1 MAKRKTTPA
10 QPPKKPILQRL
21 FPNRKKPI
29 RRPEE
34 KLTYLVKELPLL
46 KVTAAVLLYQGGKV
60 LLNELNDSSED
71 PIDTKLTTV
80 IPKNIPIP
88 ITKFFDSTVGE
99 WKDLEFFSDDLTYV
113 QKGTEIP
120 IPIAPTDNF
129 PVMLRLMSPNKI
141 AEYLHTVFT
150 GDVYPDDA
158 TNQEHCLLM
167 NILFSMIYRYN
178 NAQLRAIYN
187 AFLLA
192 YNENLADWLRTETNY
207 LFSDWL
213 ITPYERTVLA
223 VRSRLGT
230 AGALQKQGQ
239 PKKKGNL
246 TAPLLAV
253 AAGIYIVR
261 N

>member
-1 MAKRKTTPA
+1 MAKKKTTPA
-10 QPPKKPILQRL
+10 VQPKKPILQRL
-21 FPNRKKPI
+21 FPSRKKPI

-34 KLTYLVKELPLL
+34 KFTYLVKELPLL
-46 KVTAAVLLYQGGKV
+46 KVTAAVLLYQGGKI
-60 LLNELNDSSED
+60 LLNELNDSSDD

-99 WKDLEFFSDDLTYV
+99 WKDLEFFSDNLTYV

-120 IPIAPTDNF
+120 IPIAPTDSF

-150 GDVYPDDA
+150 GDIYPDDA

-167 NILFSMIYRYN
+167 NILFSMIYKYN

-187 AFLLA
+187 AFLIS

-213 ITPYERTVLA
+213 ITPYERTILA

-230 AGALQKQGQ
+230 AGALQKQGK

-253 AAGIYIVR
+253 AAGVYIVR

>member
-1 MAKRKTTPA
+1 MAKKKTTPTV
-10 QPPKKPILQRL
+10 QPKKPILQRL

-34 KLTYLVKELPLL
+34 KFTYLVKELPLL
-46 KVTAAVLLYQGGKV
+46 KVTAAVLLYQGGKI
-60 LLNELNDSSED
+60 LLNELNDSSDD

-99 WKDLEFFSDDLTYV
+99 WKDLEFFSDNLTYV
-113 QKGTEIP
+113 KKGTETP
-120 IPIAPTDNF
+120 IPIAPTDSF

-141 AEYLHTVFT
+141 AEYLHSVFT
-150 GDVYPDDA
+150 GDIYPDDA

-167 NILFSMIYRYN
+167 NILFSMIYKYN

-187 AFLLA
+187 AFLIS

-213 ITPYERTVLA
+213 ITPYERTILA

-230 AGALQKQGQ
+230 AGALQKQGK
-239 PKKKGNL
+239 PKKRGNL

-253 AAGIYIVR
+253 AAGVYIVR